1 MGAVVCFLSSYT
13 FSNRQSAFI
22 VVECGNPE
30 LQGGRYPL
38 SRGHDDEDASHPG
51 GLRRPFRGLGADGE
65 HRLAPMTSIVYDVP
79 EDLET
84 DAADRERGDTSFLS
98 GGEALLKWIGRTT
111 LTSSGPS

>member
-1 MGAVVCFLSSYT
+1 
-13 FSNRQSAFI
+13 
-22 VVECGNPE
+22 
-30 LQGGRYPL
+30 
-38 SRGHDDEDASHPG
+38 
-51 GLRRPFRGLGADGE
+51 
-65 HRLAPMTSIVYDVP
+65 MTSIVYDVP